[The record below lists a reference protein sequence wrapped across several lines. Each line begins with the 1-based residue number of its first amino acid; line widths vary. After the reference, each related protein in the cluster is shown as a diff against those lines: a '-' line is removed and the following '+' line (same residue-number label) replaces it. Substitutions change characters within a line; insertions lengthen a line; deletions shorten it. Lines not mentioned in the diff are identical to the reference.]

1 MDTLEWVWTRLDVI
15 TRVLA
20 VPWGLFAISLV
31 LAGWRKVTE
40 TSGSDI
46 YVILASLDLEFILF
60 KDQFS
65 GLVYAGIQS
74 KFTEVFGIGLIVS
87 LIFLAI
93 SSGAQRR
100 IAEHNAGMP
109 TSHPTGTLF
118 LCWVFALSW
127 MAIHFF
133 AILAR

>member
-1 MDTLEWVWTRLDVI
+1 MNALEWVWARLDVV
-15 TRVLA
+15 TNVLA
-20 VPWGLFAISLV
+20 IPWGLFVVSLV

-60 KDQFS
+60 RDQFS
-65 GLVYAGIQS
+65 NLVYAGIQS
-74 KFTEVFGIGLIVS
+74 KFTDIFGIGLIVS

-93 SSGAQRR
+93 SSRAQHR
-100 IAEHNAGMP
+100 IDEHNAGMP

-118 LCWVFALSW
+118 LCWAFALPW

>member
-1 MDTLEWVWTRLDVI
+1 MNTLQWVWIRLDVI

-20 VPWGLFAISLV
+20 IPWGLFVISLA
-31 LAGWRKVTE
+31 LAGWKKVTE

-60 KDQFS
+60 KDQFNS
-65 GLVYAGIQS
+65 LVYAGTQS
-74 KFTEVFGIGLIVS
+74 KFTDIFGIALIVS
-87 LIFLAI
+87 LFFLAV
-93 SSGAQRR
+93 SSRVQHR
-100 IAEHNAGMP
+100 IAEHNAGMG
-109 TSHPTGTLF
+109 TGHPAGMLF
-118 LCWVFALSW
+118 LCWAFALPW